1 MKFIAGEVR
10 ECIKCGKKYKITK
23 EEIKKWTHV
32 KILQTCQECRGK
44 VFMEILRELAKFDG

>member
-32 KILQTCQECRGK
+32 KILETCQECRGK